1 MAATRSPGARDQAKE
16 FLTDFLCDDPA
27 LKTDI
32 EEAGDAHGISNRT
45 LFRAK
50 DELGIIVEKGKGVT
64 HGKWTWRLPDQQRP
78 QQERVARERCLR
90 LSSEGVSVLAML
102 AILAPS
108 A

>member
-64 HGKWTWRLPDQQRP
+64 HGKWTLRLPDRHKAAAGKS
-78 QQERVARERCLR
+78 RKRA
-90 LSSEGVSVLAML
+90 VLAL
-102 AILAPS
+102 VQ
-108 A
+108 